1 MEIKKNTRN
10 EIVFY
15 SSLLSEIKNRIR
27 QAQVKASFSANA
39 EMIAMYWDI
48 VRMIHERQ
56 QQEGWS
62 AAVIPK
68 LSRDIKNELPEIK
81 GFSERNIGRMLAF
94 FHTYPKVET
103 FLPQLVAKIKSAPEN
118 LKSSL
123 PSIEEIE
130 AELSGT
136 YIEERDNE

>member
-1 MEIKKNTRN
+1 MEVKNN
-10 EIVFY
+10 KASLVLY
-15 SSLLSEIKNRIR
+15 GNLLSAIKARIR

-48 VRMIHERQ
+48 GRMIHERQ

-94 FHTYPKVET
+94 FHAYQNAET
-103 FLPQLVAKIKSAPEN
+103 FLPQLVAKLIF
-118 LKSSL
+118 
-123 PSIEEIE
+123 
-130 AELSGT
+130 
-136 YIEERDNE
+136 

>member
-1 MEIKKNTRN
+1 MKKNRMN

-15 SSLLSEIKNRIR
+15 GSLLSEIKNRIR

-48 VRMIHERQ
+48 GRMIHERQ

-62 AAVIPK
+62 ASVIPK

-81 GFSERNIGRMLAF
+81 GLSERNIGRMLAF
-94 FHTYPKVET
+94 FHAYQNLET
-103 FLPQLVAKIKSAPEN
+103 FLPQLVAKTDSAPEN

-130 AELSGT
+130 AELGGT
-136 YIEERDNE
+136 PGEEDDDE